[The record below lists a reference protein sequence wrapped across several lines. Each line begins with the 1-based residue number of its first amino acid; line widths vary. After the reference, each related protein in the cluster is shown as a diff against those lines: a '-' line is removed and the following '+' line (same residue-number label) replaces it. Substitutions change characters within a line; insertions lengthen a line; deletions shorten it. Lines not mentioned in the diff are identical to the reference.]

1 MKTLRKIL
9 NLLTPKEKRQ
19 AFFLFCFIALM
30 AFVEILGVA
39 SILPFMSVLANPQSV
54 QDNEMLRWG
63 YEYFQYDS
71 INSYMFSLGL
81 LVLAVL
87 VFSNILKAVTR
98 WMTLFFSQM
107 CGYSISQRLFSHYLN
122 QPYKFFAQRNSS
134 ELSKNILAE
143 IEILVQDA
151 FMPIMNL
158 TAHILVVIAIL
169 ILLLIVNPL
178 LAVMAGIIL
187 GGAYFAIYL
196 IFHRKFHYYGQER
209 QSAQAERYK
218 VVNEAFQGIKNV
230 KLTAHEPTYRH
241 YFKKSSHRFASSL
254 AKAGCIGEIPRYGV
268 ELIGFGGLLLIILY
282 LLMSGQQLQE
292 VLPILALYAFAG
304 YRLMP
309 SLQMIYISLTKMRFG
324 GPILDTIE
332 KEITQARDH
341 VGEERAYKESIQALP
356 FNKDICLSGVSFRYD
371 NAKEPILK
379 NIDLVI
385 PANTT
390 MGIIGKT
397 GSGKTTLV
405 DIVIGLLTP
414 ESGAIH
420 VDGQEI
426 TAKNMQEWQANIAY
440 VSQHIYLCDDTVARN
455 IAFGVADDQID
466 LDMVKQAAKMAC
478 IGDFIEQEL
487 ADKYQTVIGENGV
500 RLSGGQ
506 RQRIGLARALYLNR
520 PILVLDEATSALDIE
535 TESDVM
541 KAIDG
546 LAGQKTIIIIAHR
559 LATVEKSDQLIKL
572 EKGHIV

>member
-487 ADKYQTVIGENGV
+487 ADKYQNGV